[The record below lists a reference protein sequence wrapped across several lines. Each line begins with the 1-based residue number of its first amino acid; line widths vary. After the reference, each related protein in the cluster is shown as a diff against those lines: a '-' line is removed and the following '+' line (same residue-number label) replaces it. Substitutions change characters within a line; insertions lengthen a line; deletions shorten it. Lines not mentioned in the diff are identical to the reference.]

1 MKIAYIVLKGM
12 PLGGGIE
19 KYTEE
24 VGSRLAARGH
34 DVTVYTMRHY
44 GASDGLYKGMK
55 IKTVPT
61 LRCRSLEKL
70 TASFLATVKH
80 CIEDRNTDIAH
91 YHAFGPAMFN
101 FLPGLLG
108 RKVIVQGH
116 GLEWKRAKWGLAGRA
131 FLKLS
136 ELPSVKFPHMVTV
149 VSKEQQRYIKNLY
162 GIDSVYIPTGV
173 NPPQLE
179 PPDLIQ
185 QYGLKENNYILFAA
199 RLVREKGVRYLIE
212 AYNQLNTDT
221 KLVIAGD
228 AQHENAYKSEIHKLA
243 AGNKNI
249 IFPGFATG
257 KLLHELFSNCRVFVL
272 PSEIEGLP
280 TTLLEAM
287 SYGRECL
294 ASDIPENIEALN
306 GFGHSFKNRDTK
318 DLTEKLQD
326 LLDGGT
332 DKRLIDNARRHV
344 LANHSWDDI
353 SLKFEILYKKTIER
367 RWEWDLSN
375 SPALSPHTDAMPD
388 AICAIP
394 GNSLQIKK
402 MR

>member
-24 VGSRLAARGH
+24 VGSRLADRGH

-44 GASDGLYKGMK
+44 GAVEVDYKGMK
-55 IKTVPT
+55 IKTIPT
-61 LRCRSLEKL
+61 PRCKSFEKL
-70 TASFLATVKH
+70 TASFLATIKH
-80 CIEDRNTDIAH
+80 CLEDKDTDIAH

-101 FLPGLLG
+101 FIPRLLG
-108 RKVIVQGH
+108 RKVVVQGH
-116 GLEWKRAKWGLAGRA
+116 GLEWKRAKWGLSGRL
-131 FLKLS
+131 FLKMS
-136 ELPSVKFPHMVTV
+136 EMPSVKFPHVVTV
-149 VSKEQQRYIKNLY
+149 VSKEQQKYVKSRY

-173 NPPQLE
+173 NPPQFE

-199 RLVREKGVRYLIE
+199 RLVREKGVQYLIE
-212 AYNQLNTDT
+212 AYNQLKTGI

-228 AQHENAYKSEIHKLA
+228 AQHEEAYKSEIYKLA
-243 AGNKNI
+243 DGNKNI
-249 IFPGFATG
+249 IFPGFVTG

-287 SYGRECL
+287 SYGKACL
-294 ASDIPENIEALN
+294 VSDIPENIEALN
-306 GFGHSFKNRDTK
+306 GLGYSFKNQDVK

-326 LLDGGT
+326 LLSGDV
-332 DKRLIDNARRHV
+332 DKRLVENARKHV
-344 LANHSWDDI
+344 LKNHSWDDI
-353 SLKFEILYKKTIER
+353 SERFETLYKKTIGWR
-367 RWEWDLSN
+367 LEWNRSN
-375 SPALSPHTDAMPD
+375 SRALSSHTDATPD

-394 GNSLQIKK
+394 GRTLQIKK